1 MDYGNARN
9 VLINNREVD
18 LQNLKELRDL
28 PEKQKQNR
36 AKEIIG
42 GAQYLQRTSRFPSSR
57 SCQDLPW
64 AILFLLTVVALFA
77 FVIYAV
83 DAVSTDMNKDASYKH
98 HKTHDGQIAPDIWN
112 DAVTINLACVA
123 GCVTGLIVA
132 FLWVMAAK
140 ACPKPVVYISL
151 YAVPVCL
158 LLCGGIMVLWGF
170 KSVASEEEGSGRVAL
185 IFGGVFAIL
194 LGLCQLS
201 CVMCCWARY
210 IPFTIEVVGM
220 VADVSNEN
228 PCMIFVSLMGGFLG
242 AAWLVLLA
250 VGFAAFTMKHP
261 QDTADQN
268 KGMLSP
274 LEFAFFLLLFWGN
287 GVIHNVCHTAYCG
300 VFSRWYFSEEGP
312 FLLPSLRV
320 ALGSSFGSIC
330 FGTFMVAAINALEM
344 LIRSLRVA
352 FQEDGNIVGCIIA
365 LILECIVSAIG
376 DMLEYFNSWVYVQC
390 AIRGGSFCESARA
403 SCAMI
408 ACNGIKGIIGDLLI
422 NSVVSLGAWL
432 SGLCG
437 LAVGALIAFTRAE
450 IESSTSEMPRAAVI
464 ASGLL
469 GGLFGGLLTGG
480 AVMSIF
486 SSGAK
491 AIIMCWAE
499 DPNRMHEEHE
509 FEDLHTEMNAK
520 IREYQWGKG
529 WLFE

>member
-1 MDYGNARN
+1 MN
-9 VLINNREVD
+9 
-18 LQNLKELRDL
+18 L
-28 PEKQKQNR
+28 PEKRKENR
-36 AKEIIG
+36 AKEIIS

-64 AILFLLTVVALFA
+64 AILFILTGVALFA
-77 FVIYAV
+77 FANYAM
-83 DAVSTDMNKDASYKH
+83 DAVSTDINKELNDPSFYH
-98 HKTHDGQIAPDIWN
+98 HKTLDDHIGIWN
-112 DAVTINLACVA
+112 DAAIFNLACEA

-132 FLWVMAAK
+132 FLWVMTAK

-158 LLCGGIMVLWGF
+158 LLCGVIMVLWGF
-170 KSVASEEEGSGRVAL
+170 KSVASEEEGSANSAL
-185 IFGGVFAIL
+185 IGGGVVAIL

-250 VGFAAFTMKHP
+250 GGFAAFTIQHP

-274 LEFAFFLLLFWGN
+274 LEFAFFLLLFWGS

-437 LAVGALIAFTRAE
+437 LAVGALIAIAFTRAE
-450 IESSTSEMPRAAVI
+450 IESSTSAVV

-469 GGLFGGLLTGG
+469 GGLLGGLLTGG

-499 DPNRMHEEHE
+499 DPNPMHEEHE

-520 IREYQWGKG
+520 IREYQ
-529 WLFE
+529 